1 MNVLI
6 SFLAR
11 LSGAFVCCVFMLA
24 ASLLLPRALCLV
36 VGASAIATLCLLLSK
51 PYSNVRNRMATTL
64 GIFGG
69 GFFVALAL
77 QIIDEVASAPLVEYS
92 DFELLQIGIDRL
104 LDLRMGVLII
114 DLTVMLVVGL
124 VSALWYLYRNTKRRA
139 RN

>member
-1 MNVLI
+1 
-6 SFLAR
+6 
-11 LSGAFVCCVFMLA
+11 
-24 ASLLLPRALCLV
+24 
-36 VGASAIATLCLLLSK
+36 
-51 PYSNVRNRMATTL
+51 MATTL